1 MKLKLILL
9 AGCVWLSACASA
21 PPAKPN
27 DPAFAPVQPGALMP
41 PPPANGAIYQQGYG
55 LSLWEDQR
63 ARRVGDVL
71 TVVLQEQTTSTKKSG
86 TTIKKENKTDMDAP
100 TLFGM
105 SPAIK
110 TPGIVT
116 GVTDSDSLTLENNVE
131 ATREFTGSGDADQ
144 SNKLQGS
151 ITVTVADV
159 LPNGVLVVR
168 GEKWMTLTNGEE
180 FIRIQGLVRT
190 SDIRPDNSVLS
201 TRLADARITYSGT
214 GELADAAQQGWLSR
228 FFNSKWWPY

>member
-1 MKLKLILL
+1 MKIKLVLL
-9 AGCVWLSACASA
+9 GCSLLLGACAST

-27 DPAFAPVQPGALMP
+27 DPNFAPVQPGALMP
-41 PPPANGAIYQQGYG
+41 PPPADGSIYQQGYG
-55 LSLWEDQR
+55 ISLWEDQR

-71 TVVLQEQTTSTKKSG
+71 TINLQEQTVSTKKNTS
-86 TTIKKENKTDMDAP
+86 TIKKDNKTDMAAP
-100 TLFGM
+100 TVMGV
-105 SPAIK
+105 SPTLK
-110 TPGIVT
+110 TPGILT
-116 GVTDSDSLTLENNVE
+116 GLTDQASLTLANTGD
-131 ATREFTGSGDADQ
+131 AKREFAGSGNADQ
-144 SNKLQGS
+144 SNKLVGS
-151 ITVTVADV
+151 ITVTVAEV

-214 GELADAAQQGWLSR
+214 GELADAGHQGWLAK
-228 FFNSKWWPY
+228 FFNSGLWPF

>member
-1 MKLKLILL
+1 MKIKLALL
-9 AGCVWLSACASA
+9 GFSLLLGACASA
-21 PPAKPN
+21 PQPKPN
-27 DPAFAPVQPGALMP
+27 DPSFAPVQPGALMP
-41 PPPANGAIYQQGYG
+41 PPPSNGSIYQQGYG
-55 LSLWEDQR
+55 MSLWEDQR
-63 ARRVGDVL
+63 ARRVGDVI
-71 TVVLQEQTTSTKKSG
+71 TVMLQEQTVSTKKSG
-86 TTIKKENKTDMDAP
+86 TTIKKDSKTDMPAP
-100 TLFGM
+100 TVMGM

-110 TPGIVT
+110 TPGLIT
-116 GVTDSDSLTLENNVE
+116 GVTDAASLTLENS
-131 ATREFTGSGDADQ
+131 ADAKREFSGSGDSGQ

-214 GELADAAQQGWLSR
+214 GELADAAHQGWLSK
-228 FFNSKWWPY
+228 FFNSTLWPF